1 MYHDLEKLSYW
12 SKFAGIVFMIL
23 GGFSCLSIIG
33 IPIGVVYI
41 IMGTKLLN
49 ASKEAAEFNT
59 TLSVDNHHIFSMITE
74 FKKFFKIMG
83 ILFII
88 SLSLLALYILIVV
101 FVVIS
106 FSNMGM
112 Y

>member
-1 MYHDLEKLSYW
+1 MYQDLEKLSFW
-12 SKFAGIVFMIL
+12 SKFAGIVFIIM
-23 GGFSCLSIIG
+23 GGFTCLSIIG

-59 TLSVDNHHIFSMITE
+59 TLSVDNHHIFGMITE
-74 FKKFFKIMG
+74 FKKFFQMLG

-88 SLSLLALYILIVV
+88 SLSLLAIYIVV
-101 FVVIS
+101 LIFIVTA
-106 FSNMGM
+106 FSSMNLT
-112 Y
+112 